1 MKMVRSVVWVVM
13 FVFLVAAVGCGG
25 DTPTDTSENKAPAQQ
40 GESQEKPAEEAASS
54 KNTPL
59 PKDAKE
65 VTVSGDVYHYTI
77 DPCAIASAEEV
88 ETFLG
93 KPFTTKFSFVY
104 GIPPYTRCEYAVEL
118 PEEERA
124 GRSPDTLAVSVVEP
138 LTLAE
143 AGFPGLDTA
152 AEAFN
157 RHKKALNNAGAE
169 IEEVPDLGDDAFVQ
183 SSDGVLHLLAGDVYL
198 RVSASIYT
206 NETAPTLDELHRKL
220 ADNNAKVA
228 KRFAA
233 ELLLPNL
240 KGS

>member
-1 MKMVRSVVWVVM
+1 MKMLRSVVCVVLFM
-13 FVFLVAAVGCGG
+13 VLVAVSGCGG
-25 DTPTDTSENKAPAQQ
+25 DAPKDASESKPQAQQ
-40 GESQEKPAEEAASS
+40 GEAQKQLAAEES
-54 KNTPL
+54 KSKDITL

-65 VTVSGDVYHYTI
+65 VTVSGDVYHYSV
-77 DPCAIASAEEV
+77 DPCAIAPADEV

-93 KPFTTKFSFVY
+93 KPFTTRFSFVY
-104 GIPPYTRCEYAVEL
+104 GIPPYTRCEYSVEL
-118 PEEERA
+118 PESERA

-138 LTLAE
+138 LTLSE

-152 AEAFN
+152 TEAFN
-157 RHKKALNNAGAE
+157 RHKKALTNAGAE
-169 IEEVPDLGDDAFVQ
+169 IEELPDLGDDAFIQ

-206 NETAPTLDELHRKL
+206 NETAPTLDELHRKM